1 MIIDP
6 VKKLKKGNDLFLQYP
21 LKYSQKRDILW
32 YSINCKYAEFVTDL
46 LDGPLVALLIPAMV
60 HGEDIHI
67 NGAIS
72 ERLFYNLKYR
82 YQILL
87 THLVPTLKP
96 ITIHPDNIIIP
107 DRKSKG
113 VATGF
118 SCGIDTFCLLGEH
131 HYSAVPESFKV
142 THLLFN
148 NVGSHGHGG
157 ERLFNER
164 YKKNK
169 VVAEKIRLPL
179 IKVNSNLDQFY
190 SGFRYSHTDTP
201 RNASVPLLL
210 QNGIGRYLYA
220 SAYSYPDTYVKPD
233 TLMTHC
239 DPTALPLL
247 STEAVDMLTTGSEY
261 TRVEKTLRVANIE
274 DSYSAL
280 DVCIHPG
287 SAGNCSQCSKCLRT
301 LLTLEI
307 AGLLEKYSSVFDLS
321 KYREQRTRY
330 IGEVIF
336 SEDPFLQEIREFA
349 KHKDYKFPIKS
360 YIIGIYLKV
369 QNQFKNIGKFI
380 RELICK
386 AKRIIMNLDHNHY

>member
-1 MIIDP
+1 MEIKSLII
-6 VKKLKKGNDLFLQYP
+6 VEN
-21 LKYSQKRDILW
+21 KYSYQYKYPITFSGRKKVLW
-32 YSINCKYAEFVTDL
+32 YEIDKNYHDFVTSL
-46 LDGPLVALLIPAMV
+46 LDAPLVALLVPAMA
-60 HGEDIHI
+60 HGEDIYI
-67 NGAIS
+67 KGAIS
-72 ERLFYNLKYR
+72 EKLFYNLKYR
-82 YQILL
+82 YQVLL
-87 THLVPTLKP
+87 THLVTTLKP

-107 DRKSKG
+107 NRKAKG
-113 VATGF
+113 VATGL

-148 NVGSHGHGG
+148 NVGSHGSGG
-157 ERLFNER
+157 ERLFEKR
-164 YKKNK
+164 YNKNK
-169 VVAEKIRLPL
+169 IVADKIGLPL
-179 IKVNSNLDQFY
+179 IKVNSNLDEFY
-190 SGFRYSHTDTP
+190 TDFRYSHTDTP

-220 SAYSYPDTYVKPD
+220 SAYAYPDTYVKPD

-274 DSYSAL
+274 DSYVSL
-280 DVCIHPG
+280 DVCTHSG

-307 AGLLEKYSSVFDLS
+307 AGLMEKYSSVFDLS

-360 YIIGIYLKV
+360 YIIGIYYKILNK
-369 QNQFKNIGKFI
+369 FKNIGKLKHN
-380 RELICK
+380 LISK
-386 AKRIIMNLDHNHY
+386 LRL